1 MILPISTLVLATH
14 LTFTIAES
22 VPRFNVDPL
31 CRGIAQQGGLD
42 LEPSETLRQ
51 SIESC
56 VTGEMAVRRKLV
68 DEWSSFEA
76 SDKENCAEEPTS
88 GGLPSYTELL
98 TCLEMARETRQLSEQ
113 NQALAGTKISDLV
126 VATRCCAALEHFSP
140 FLRGGAARVDRP
152 DRAG

>member
-1 MILPISTLVLATH
+1 MILPVSTLVLATH
-14 LTFTIAES
+14 LAFTIGDS
-22 VPRFNVDPL
+22 VPRLNVDPL

-68 DEWSSFEA
+68 QEWSSFVA
-76 SDKENCAEEPTS
+76 SDKENCAEESTA

-113 NQALAGTKISDLV
+113 GSGSGG
-126 VATRCCAALEHFSP
+126 LENF
-140 FLRGGAARVDRP
+140 
-152 DRAG
+152 